1 MNLHLSENEA
11 LFSEENQVFFNP
23 ISAIR
28 TEPDL
33 ILATLQEVSQVQLND
48 RQLVI
53 AKKSIAELPADRE
66 ITVLDLFQLWDGSPA
81 LSGFA
86 RGLKKSC
93 LPS

>member
-1 MNLHLSENEA
+1 
-11 LFSEENQVFFNP
+11 VFFNP

-33 ILATLQEVSQVQLND
+33 ILEMLQEVSQIQLNNC
-48 RQLVI
+48 QLVI
-53 AKKSIAELPADRE
+53 AKKSISELPADME
-66 ITVLDLFQLWDGSPA
+66 ITILDLSKLWDGSPA

-86 RGLKKSC
+86 RGLKKSF